1 MRDSLDFVDRRRI
14 IETWL
19 RRGAKQAA
27 VPLSEDRLDRTG
39 RLSTRLP
46 EPFFL
51 APDLRI
57 SFAVM
62 RGSGIRYS
70 VSLRVYNL

>member
-27 VPLSEDRLDRTG
+27 IPLSEDRLDRTG
-39 RLSTRLP
+39 RLSNCSVL
-46 EPFFL
+46 FFL
-51 APDLRI
+51 APELRI
-57 SFAVM
+57 SFAVT
-62 RGSGIRYS
+62 IR
-70 VSLRVYNL
+70 